1 MLFITSMYKLAP
13 AATSVATTTIAVSIT
28 LNGQKHKT
36 DLAKL
41 NIGISKMDYHSME
54 LTELKTIAKE
64 RRPKIKHY
72 YIMSRAQLIQ
82 VLLMDKLPEQM
93 ILEKKTLKVLQAEAK
108 VKGVPKVWSLRR
120 HELMDILY
128 PRSESTLSPKEKN

>member
-1 MLFITSMYKLAP
+1 MYKVAP
-13 AATSVATTTIAVSIT
+13 IATRVVTTTIAVSIT
-28 LNGQKHKT
+28 LKLQKHKT
-36 DLAKL
+36 DLAYFKY
-41 NIGISKMDYHSME
+41 GISKMDYHSME

-64 RRPKIKHY
+64 RIPKIKHY

-120 HELMDILY
+120 HQLIEILY